1 MYTSLVLFISRYSEP
16 TPDRQ
21 LNVVNVSQWE
31 KDTILVCYDY
41 KNSSSSNAGN
51 SGTLTT
57 TTTTTT
63 TTTGAGHIVQLV
75 NMNGKPK
82 TKSNKNGSIVVVGNG
97 GGEDAAVA
105 AAAATTTTEVAA
117 ASPSAASSSSE
128 IQFNFPV
135 ESIVALRDGQLLAFH
150 KHGLQG
156 RSFKTNQ
163 VTQETED
170 ESKEFRLL
178 GSDNLVILESKPL
191 NEPEAYC
198 NLYLLRGHEDL
209 S

>member
-1 MYTSLVLFISRYSEP
+1 MSINFDNLHSLRYSEP

-41 KNSSSSNAGN
+41 KNSVNGAIGDGG
-51 SGTLTT
+51 SG
-57 TTTTTT
+57 
-63 TTTGAGHIVQLV
+63 GHIVQLV

-82 TKSNKNGSIVVVGNG
+82 TKTKGNSAVIS
-97 GGEDAAVA
+97 GGESGVL
-105 AAAATTTTEVAA
+105 
-117 ASPSAASSSSE
+117 SSSSSSSSSE
-128 IQFNFPV
+128 IQFDFAV
-135 ESIVALRDGQLLAFH
+135 DSIVALRDGQLLAFH

-156 RSFKTNQ
+156 RSFMTNQ
-163 VTQETED
+163 VTQETAD

-191 NEPEAYC
+191 NEPDAYS

>member
-1 MYTSLVLFISRYSEP
+1 MPHNDLYRYSEP

-41 KNSSSSNAGN
+41 KKTNCAVNPNASSNGSMN
-51 SGTLTT
+51 LPVPG
-57 TTTTTT
+57 
-63 TTTGAGHIVQLV
+63 GGHIVQLV

-82 TKSNKNGSIVVVGNG
+82 TKSKSGSVGDGSGN
-97 GGEDAAVA
+97 DASA
-105 AAAATTTTEVAA
+105 APLSAA
-117 ASPSAASSSSE
+117 ASASSE

-163 VTQETED
+163 VTQETTD

-198 NLYLLRGHEDL
+198 NLYLLRGHEEL